1 LASGIDG
8 ESLAADQTDLNARSN
23 HALKHATED
32 LALTEA
38 LIAGAGERR
47 VVWYG
52 IFQAQLA
59 KPPIGQINLNLA
71 ADLPLRSDGEN
82 VPDDQHPDHQHRIDR
97 RSPNLRV
104 IGREFRVDPGQV

>member
-1 LASGIDG
+1 MLLPLDARDRALTVGIGLDQAGIDG
-8 ESLAADQTDLNARSN
+8 ESLAADQTSLDARPH

-47 VVWYG
+47 VVRYG

-71 ADLPLRSDGEN
+71 ANLALRSDGKH
-82 VPDDQHPDHQHRIDR
+82 VADD
-97 RSPNLRV
+97 
-104 IGREFRVDPGQV
+104 